1 MPGKIKVKILAGRN
15 LPVMDRSGDTTD
27 AYVELKFGN
36 ITYKTDVCRKSLN
49 PQWNSEWYRFEV
61 DDAELQDEP
70 LQIRLMDHDTYSAN
84 DAIGKVYVNLNPLLL
99 PGMLPPV
106 KNIWTLEAAMNT
118 SAGSQGD
125 THIIDER
132 RSLYILHIFQMYSPC
147 LARLLTGSVMTG
159 WIPVYDTMHGIRGE
173 VNIIIKVE
181 LFSDFNKFRQS
192 SCGVQ
197 FFYCKRIYCLRRSK
211 RKINHCIEYYIIKW
225 NILCVIFVVLIL

>member
-84 DAIGKVYVNLNPLLL
+84 DAIGKVYINLNPLLL
-99 PGMLPPV
+99 PGVLPSV

-118 SAGSQGD
+118 AGSQGD
-125 THIIDER
+125 MYNYKKYTYIFCIFFKCFLFA
-132 RSLYILHIFQMYSPC
+132 LYIFYRVS
-147 LARLLTGSVMTG
+147 
-159 WIPVYDTMHGIRGE
+159 YDWMDT
-173 VNIIIKVE
+173 
-181 LFSDFNKFRQS
+181 
-192 SCGVQ
+192 
-197 FFYCKRIYCLRRSK
+197 
-211 RKINHCIEYYIIKW
+211 CI
-225 NILCVIFVVLIL
+225 

>member
-36 ITYKTDVCRKSLN
+36 TTYKTDVCRKSLN
-49 PQWNSEWYRFEV
+49 PQWNSEWYKFEV

-84 DAIGKVYVNLNPLLL
+84 DAIGKVYINLNPLLL

-118 SAGSQGD
+118 SAGSQGN
-125 THIIDER
+125 I
-132 RSLYILHIFQMYSPC
+132 LYVTIEPAYCILHCFLNI
-147 LARLLTGSVMTG
+147 LGITRLFAGSVMTG

-197 FFYCKRIYCLRRSK
+197 FFYCKRTCLWSMRS
-211 RKINHCIEYYIIKW
+211 
-225 NILCVIFVVLIL
+225 

>member
-49 PQWNSEWYRFEV
+49 PQWNSEWYKFEV

-84 DAIGKVYVNLNPLLL
+84 DAIGKVYINLNPLLL
-99 PGMLPPV
+99 PGILAPV

-118 SAGSQGD
+118 STGSQGNIFIIYD
-125 THIIDER
+125 IKLTYHTLYCFLSIPAIHIIICR
-132 RSLYILHIFQMYSPC
+132 IS
-147 LARLLTGSVMTG
+147 
-159 WIPVYDTMHGIRGE
+159 YDWMDT
-173 VNIIIKVE
+173 
-181 LFSDFNKFRQS
+181 
-192 SCGVQ
+192 
-197 FFYCKRIYCLRRSK
+197 
-211 RKINHCIEYYIIKW
+211 
-225 NILCVIFVVLIL
+225 CV

>member
-1 MPGKIKVKILAGRN
+1 MCRSLVEHCSHTMPGKIKVKILAGRN

-84 DAIGKVYVNLNPLLL
+84 DAIGKVYINLNPLLL

-118 SAGSQGD
+118 SAGSQGIYN
-125 THIIDER
+125 TEGYL
-132 RSLYILHIFQMYSPC
+132 LYILHIFQ
-147 LARLLTGSVMTG
+147 
-159 WIPVYDTMHGIRGE
+159 
-173 VNIIIKVE
+173 
-181 LFSDFNKFRQS
+181 
-192 SCGVQ
+192 
-197 FFYCKRIYCLRRSK
+197 IYP
-211 RKINHCIEYYIIKW
+211 
-225 NILCVIFVVLIL
+225 LCRTQDQL

>member
-1 MPGKIKVKILAGRN
+1 MDRLFVENQSNTMPGKIKVKILAGRN

-84 DAIGKVYVNLNPLLL
+84 DAIGKVYINLNPLLL
-99 PGMLPPV
+99 PGVLPSV

-118 SAGSQGD
+118 AGSQGMYNYKIC
-125 THIIDER
+125 IIIR
-132 RSLYILHIFQMYSPC
+132 NTLIYFVYFSNVFSLLCIFFI
-147 LARLLTGSVMTG
+147 GSVMTG

-197 FFYCKRIYCLRRSK
+197 FFYCK
-211 RKINHCIEYYIIKW
+211 
-225 NILCVIFVVLIL
+225 